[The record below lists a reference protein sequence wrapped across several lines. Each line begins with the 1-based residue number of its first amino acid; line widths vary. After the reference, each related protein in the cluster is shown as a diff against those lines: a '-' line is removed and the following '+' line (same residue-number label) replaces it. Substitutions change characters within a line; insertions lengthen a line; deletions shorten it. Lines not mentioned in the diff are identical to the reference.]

1 MDEGMREEEGRHRHR
16 HKQMRRNRH
25 RHRHR
30 QMHQLTPYLLSR
42 SGTSYQAKKLVR
54 TRKFAEK
61 FGQDKPV
68 CVVVGAVAHGAVEPD
83 WVDETIAVSGYAMS
97 AAGVCCKLT
106 DGFEEAWGIH

>member
-1 MDEGMREEEGRHRHR
+1 
-16 HKQMRRNRH
+16 
-25 RHRHR
+25 
-30 QMHQLTPYLLSR
+30 MHQLTPYLLSR

>member
-1 MDEGMREEEGRHRHR
+1 M
-16 HKQMRRNRH
+16 
-25 RHRHR
+25 
-30 QMHQLTPYLLSR
+30 
-42 SGTSYQAKKLVR
+42 
-54 TRKFAEK
+54 
-61 FGQDKPV
+61 